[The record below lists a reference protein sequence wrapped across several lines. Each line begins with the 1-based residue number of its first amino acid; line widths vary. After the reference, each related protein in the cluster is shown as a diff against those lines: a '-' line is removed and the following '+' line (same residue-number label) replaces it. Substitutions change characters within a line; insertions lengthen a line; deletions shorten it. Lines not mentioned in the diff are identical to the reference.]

1 VHPSRYGNHPLAFL
15 LLLFSGFV
23 NRHQQRAIDDLLEE
37 NRILRGKLGRRRL
50 LFTDGERASL
60 ARRARRMSWP
70 DLCKYVTIVTPDTIL
85 RRERLSG
92 LLRYYY
98 RGTV

>member
-1 VHPSRYGNHPLAFL
+1 
-15 LLLFSGFV
+15 
-23 NRHQQRAIDDLLEE
+23 
-37 NRILRGKLGRRRL
+37 
-50 LFTDGERASL
+50 
-60 ARRARRMSWP
+60 MSWP